1 MKRRP
6 LLLVAAVA
14 LPTVLLGAGWF
25 YASVREQAA
34 LRREQRRILM
44 RTADAVRGAVDESF
58 EELRHR
64 EDQRP
69 FYLYNPLYSPPDVL
83 AVVDPVARSP
93 LARDPDDPRILGYF
107 QLEPD
112 GNVRTPYSFDE
123 PDRNTSPRGA
133 LVAERAS
140 SPEFSILR
148 SLSIDGNVAIDP
160 AATPEVASGS
170 DHREID
176 DWVNESSSSWSARR
190 PSSWRSRPRRPRH
203 QPREAPPSISKRPV
217 RDSGNGAP
225 ASPTTPDAAVVA
237 QASTA
242 NDELRPQGPL
252 TTNLN
257 FWGQDVYN
265 DIQQARQGDIE
276 ANRRINERGR
286 AAPITVRNT
295 VSWDEVEQAQN
306 AVREDQVRRRN
317 VGRNKIQEQQPAG
330 KVLRNRHRRRP
341 RSDPPAADPPAPE
354 PTKVEDSPRWPMQQT
369 EAEVDYTPMAWRR
382 VGDEL
387 VLHRVVSHEE
397 TYVVQGVLL
406 NREHLVKQ
414 WIPSVIRR
422 HAVAGV
428 QPWVVENGES
438 DLCALQRPVSEVLD
452 DVLLCYPEEA
462 LVMAT
467 GGRLD
472 AVGGLLAPLELAA
485 LAGLML
491 IVTLAG
497 VTMYRAT
504 LRAEEL
510 SAQKSAFVSA
520 VSHELRT
527 PLTTIRMHAEM
538 LRDGLV
544 SKTKRPR
551 FHEQLVH
558 ESVRLSHLV
567 DNVLEL
573 SRLEEGR
580 RELRPNEADLGGAVA
595 SIVEQQR
602 PFIEGKGVE
611 LRLIENDEP
620 ITVSFDQQAV
630 AQIVVN
636 LMDNAVKY
644 GCGDEAVVEVG
655 VSAVGDGAC
664 VYVRDNG
671 PGVPESEREKVFER
685 FHRIET
691 PGCAHMPGTGI
702 GLCLVRELARAHGG
716 EAEVRDAPDGGC
728 EVRVVIPGSRPQ
740 AREDEAADV

>member
-1 MKRRP
+1 MRRRP
-6 LLLVAAVA
+6 LLMVLAVA
-14 LPTVLLGAGWF
+14 LPTLLLGAGWL
-25 YASVREQAA
+25 YASLREQAA
-34 LRREQRRILM
+34 LQREQRRILM
-44 RTADAVRGAVDESF
+44 RTADAVRGAVDESL

-83 AVVDPVARSP
+83 SVVDPVARSP

-112 GNVRTPYSFDE
+112 GNVRTPYSFNE

-133 LVAERAS
+133 LVTERAS
-140 SPEFSILR
+140 SPEFGILR
-148 SLSIDGNVAIDP
+148 SLSIDGNAAIDP
-160 AATPEVASGS
+160 LAAAEPSNGS
-170 DHREID
+170 PSQEID
-176 DWVNESSSSWSARR
+176 DWVNEGSSFSSSRR
-190 PSSWRSRPRRPRH
+190 PSGWGSPPRRPRR
-203 QPREAPPSISKRPV
+203 QPRLRPESVVERPAGDGGPAESVSPTPMEAAVIAQAPP
-217 RDSGNGAP
+217 
-225 ASPTTPDAAVVA
+225 
-237 QASTA
+237 A
-242 NDELRPQGPL
+242 NAELRPQGPL

-265 DIQQARQGDIE
+265 DIQQAQQGDLE
-276 ANRRINERGR
+276 ANRRIVERGR
-286 AAPITVRNT
+286 AAPITRRNT

-306 AVREDQVRRRN
+306 AVREGQERRRN
-317 VGRNKIQEQQPAG
+317 DVQNKNQNQPQAKRG
-330 KVLRNRHRRRP
+330 GGNRRRP
-341 RSDPPAADPPAPE
+341 RVEPPEPEPPAETAE
-354 PTKVEDSPRWPMQQT
+354 PTKNESSPQWPMQQT

-382 VGDEL
+382 VGQEL

-397 TYVVQGVLL
+397 AYVVQGVLL
-406 NREHLVKQ
+406 NREHMVKQ

-422 HAVAGV
+422 HAVAGIE
-428 QPWVVENGES
+428 PWVVEDEANEE
-438 DLCALQRPVSEVLD
+438 CAVHRPVSEVLD

-462 LVMAT
+462 LAMAT
-467 GGRLD
+467 AGRLD
-472 AVGGLLAPLELAA
+472 AVGGVLVPLELAA
-485 LAGLML
+485 LAGLVL

-497 VTMYRAT
+497 VAMYRAT
-504 LRAEEL
+504 RHAEEL

-544 SKTKRPR
+544 SKAKRPK
-551 FHEQLVH
+551 FHDQLVH

-580 RELRPNEADLGGAVA
+580 RELRPNEADLGAAVGG
-595 SIVEQQR
+595 IVEQQR
-602 PFIEGKGVE
+602 PFIEVKGVE
-611 LRLIENDEP
+611 LELVESDGP
-620 ITVSFDQQAV
+620 ITVSFDRQAI

-644 GCGDEAVVEVG
+644 GGGEAACVEVG
-655 VSAVGDGAC
+655 VTAVGDGALIT
-664 VYVRDNG
+664 VRDNG
-671 PGVPESEREKVFER
+671 PGVPETEREKVFER
-685 FHRIET
+685 FHRVEA

-716 EAEVRDAPDGGC
+716 EAEVGEAPDGGC
-728 EVRVVIPGSRPQ
+728 EVRVVIPGAGP
-740 AREDEAADV
+740 RESSL